1 MSLFLTYAL
10 CQLGTGAIGDAY
22 QKKYVLAISFTI
34 QACLFSLVGITGI
47 KDADVIQDKLILLC
61 ILFGTIGAVQSVD
74 FPCFVGT
81 VGAWTKRSTR
91 GTITGIWATCG
102 NVGNIIGL

>member
-1 MSLFLTYAL
+1 M
-10 CQLGTGAIGDAY
+10 
-22 QKKYVLAISFTI
+22 AISFTI
-34 QACLFSLVGITGI
+34 QAGLFAAVGFVGIRE
-47 KDADVIQDKLILLC
+47 ADVIDQRLILFC
-61 ILFGTIGAVQSVD
+61 VLFGVIGAVQSVD

-91 GTITGIWATCG
+91 GIITGVWATCS